1 MDAQKIE
8 NMSKNLMRQVDKLI
22 DSTNRGSYET
32 RRTYRASYKP
42 FADFLAEK
50 FHLQKIENVKEKHF
64 VAYAQHRSES
74 TAGSTITKDLSG
86 IRFVHEL
93 SESRF
98 PLPTNADLNKQ
109 EIEFKDKDSGKV
121 DRAWT
126 DREIDRAKMVAAG
139 IDRQD
144 IVVSIDMAR
153 TFGLRINETAS
164 LRISQVKTALNDG
177 YLHIK
182 GKGGKERDIP
192 VRNGAQAQAL
202 ESALRYAKSQERSW
216 LGEYVLASSAKRG
229 VQAEKTSIQN
239 WVSNHREKFQ
249 DDRSEKNN
257 SETRQDSLESNK
269 KIENVTLHGLR
280 HSFARE
286 LYSEALEK
294 HIESRENQSD
304 AEYHARLEVSHQLG
318 HGRDSVTRIYLT

>member
-22 DSTNRGSYET
+22 NNTNKGSHET
-32 RRTYRASYKP
+32 RRTYQASYKP

-64 VAYAQHRSES
+64 VAYAQHRSKNA
-74 TAGSTITKDLSG
+74 AGSTVTKDLSG

-93 SESRF
+93 SGSRF
-98 PLPTNADLNKQ
+98 PLPTNAEIHKQ
-109 EIEFKDKDSGKV
+109 EIEFKEKDSGKV

-126 DREIDRAKMVAAG
+126 DREVDRAKMVAAG
-139 IDRQD
+139 MERQD
-144 IVVSIDMAR
+144 IVASMDIAR

-192 VRNGAQAQAL
+192 VRNEAQTHAL
-202 ESALRYAKSQERSW
+202 ENALEYARSQERNR
-216 LGEYVLASSAKRG
+216 LGEYVLANSAKRG
-229 VQAEKTSIQN
+229 VQALKTSIQN
-239 WVSNHREKFQ
+239 WIGNHREKFQ
-249 DDRSEKNN
+249 DVRSQKG
-257 SETRQDSLESNK
+257 SETR
-269 KIENVTLHGLR
+269 ENGPGSKERSANATWHGLR
-280 HSFARE
+280 HSFAQER
-286 LYSEALEK
+286 YNEALAA
-294 HIESRENQSD
+294 HLAAGESQAD
-304 AEYHARLEVSHQLG
+304 AEYHARLDVSRELG
-318 HGRDSVTRIYLT
+318 HGRDAITRIYLP